1 MATVYLAADLK
12 HGRHVALKVLHEELA
27 RSLGAARFL
36 REIRLT
42 ARLQHPNILTVFDS
56 GEIAGVRGEGPWLWF
71 SMQYIEGES
80 LRQRLVREPQLPLD
94 EVVAIAG
101 QIAAAL
107 GNAHRQGVIHR
118 DIKPE
123 NILRSGDRYLL
134 ADFGV
139 ARAVGA
145 AADERLTETGLAL
158 GTPAYMSPEQAV
170 ADQQLDHRTDI
181 YSLGCVLY
189 EMLIGETPYTG
200 RSAQAIVARRM
211 TEPLPRMRT
220 VRDVPEAVEQVIAKA
235 LARAPAD
242 RFADAPVFADALA
255 AAAKEATTPAAGPA
269 AARRAGRRRYA
280 AWTAG
285 AFAAVALAFGL
296 YHATHRAPA
305 GRLDRNLV
313 AVAPFDVPD
322 PSLQLW
328 REGLVDVLSSDL
340 DGAGPLR
347 TVPQSVVLRR
357 WHGRA
362 DRPSAAALGS
372 ATGAG
377 LVLFGNL
384 LSRGPDS
391 VVLRASLLDR
401 STGDALAEFEVVGR
415 QDQIGQLADSVVL
428 KTITLLGRGR
438 PVGAM
443 RQVSLGGRSLPALK
457 EFLRGEHYYR
467 AGQWDSALAHYD
479 QSIAQDSGFALAQRR
494 MGLVLGWN
502 PPTAAAYG
510 PAKGFDQRAHELNH
524 GLGPRDSL
532 LIAADSAVDAAGTA
546 TDAAELVRLA
556 FRARGTLEEAVRRY
570 PDHPEVWYHLGEF
583 RYHSSAPIGAPPGP
597 TFDAFGRAIALDAG
611 FSPEYQH
618 LMQLTLQLGRPDLA
632 RLYAAR
638 YLALD
643 PTSSRSSEIGLALRL
658 MDPSRA
664 RLPETTHWLDTA
676 SIHTLFNVGIE
687 HVGAWADTAETAVR
701 VLRALRTGRRDAG
714 GDAPWVLDTLMWDQY
729 LAGALAYR
737 GHLRD
742 AYSADRRLLQDAS
755 ASPFSGFFDPFL
767 VLSLLG
773 VVPDSVARATFARA
787 LVPDAPWGAQFTPRH
802 LRGLP
807 WWLQHRDTL
816 SLARFVTRAAAA
828 GRKASSPYVV
838 LRTRLLG
845 GTAQAFLELARGDST
860 EALRTLRSIPDTLC
874 LASNFSSSCFYL
886 YRTLAQLLAA
896 RGEVRQASDLLDR
909 WRWETE
915 GPGFVLATLESARLA
930 EQLGQREDA
939 VERFRLVTDVWRR
952 PDPELMPYVT
962 EAREGLERLAAASR

>member
-1 MATVYLAADLK
+1 
-12 HGRHVALKVLHEELA
+12 
-27 RSLGAARFL
+27 
-36 REIRLT
+36 
-42 ARLQHPNILTVFDS
+42 
-56 GEIAGVRGEGPWLWF
+56 
-71 SMQYIEGES
+71 
-80 LRQRLVREPQLPLD
+80 
-94 EVVAIAG
+94 
-101 QIAAAL
+101 
-107 GNAHRQGVIHR
+107 
-118 DIKPE
+118 
-123 NILRSGDRYLL
+123 
-134 ADFGV
+134 
-139 ARAVGA
+139 
-145 AADERLTETGLAL
+145 
-158 GTPAYMSPEQAV
+158 MSPEQAV
-170 ADQQLDHRTDI
+170 ADKHLDHRTDI

-211 TEPLPRMRT
+211 TEPLPRMRS
-220 VRDVPEAVEQVIAKA
+220 VRDVPEVVEQVIAKA

-242 RFADAPVFADALA
+242 RFADAPVLADALA

-280 AWTAG
+280 ARTAG
-285 AFAAVALAFGL
+285 VFAGVALAFGL

-305 GRLDRNLV
+305 GWLDPNLV

-322 PSLQLW
+322 PSLHLW
-328 REGLVDVLSSDL
+328 REGLVDVLSSGL
-340 DGAGPLR
+340 DGVGPLR
-347 TVPQSVVLRR
+347 TVSQSVVLRR

-362 DRPSAAALGS
+362 DRSSAAALGS

-377 LVLFGNL
+377 FVLFGNL
-384 LSRGPDS
+384 LSRGADS
-391 VVLRASLLDR
+391 VVFRASLLDR
-401 STGDALAEFEVVGR
+401 STGSALAEFEAVGR
-415 QDQIGQLADSVVL
+415 EDRIGQLADSVIL
-428 KTITLLGRGR
+428 QTITRLGRGR
-438 PVGAM
+438 SIGAV
-443 RQVSLGGRSLPALK
+443 RQVSLGSRSLPTLK
-457 EFLRGEHYYR
+457 EFLRGEQYYR
-467 AGQWDSALAHYD
+467 AGQWDSALAHYHE
-479 QSIAQDSGFALAQRR
+479 SIAQDSGFALAQRR

-502 PPTAAAYG
+502 PPTAAAYR
-510 PAKGFDQRAHELNH
+510 PAEEFDQRAYELNH

-532 LIAADSAVDAAGTA
+532 LIAADSAAFAAAAA
-546 TDAAELVRLA
+546 TDADQLVRLA
-556 FRARGTLEEAVRRY
+556 FRARRTLEEAVRRY
-570 PDHPEVWYHLGEF
+570 PDHPEVWYHLGES
-583 RYHSSAPIGAPPGP
+583 RYHSSPPIGAAPRP
-597 TFDAFGRAIALDAG
+597 TFDAFSRAIALDSG
-611 FSPEYQH
+611 FSPEYRH
-618 LMQLTLQLGRPDLA
+618 LMQLSLQLGRPDLA

-643 PTSSRSSEIGLALRL
+643 PTSPSSSEFGLALRL

-701 VLRALRTGRRDAG
+701 VLRALRTGRRDGG

-742 AYSADRRLLQDAS
+742 AYSADRRLLHDAS
-755 ASPFSGFFDPFL
+755 ASPFSWFFDPFL

-773 VVPDSVARATFARA
+773 VVPDSVARVTFARA
-787 LVPDAPWGAQFTPRH
+787 LVPDAPWGDQLTTPRH

-807 WWLQHRDTL
+807 WWLQQRDTL
-816 SLARFVTRAAAA
+816 SLARFVTRASAA

-860 EALRTLRSIPDTLC
+860 QALRTMRSIPDTLC
-874 LASNFSSSCFYL
+874 LASAFAPSCFYL

-909 WRWETE
+909 WRWETG

-930 EQLGQREDA
+930 EQLGRREDA
-939 VERFRLVTDVWRR
+939 VERFRLVTEVWRR

-962 EAREGLERLAAASR
+962 EAREALERLAAASR